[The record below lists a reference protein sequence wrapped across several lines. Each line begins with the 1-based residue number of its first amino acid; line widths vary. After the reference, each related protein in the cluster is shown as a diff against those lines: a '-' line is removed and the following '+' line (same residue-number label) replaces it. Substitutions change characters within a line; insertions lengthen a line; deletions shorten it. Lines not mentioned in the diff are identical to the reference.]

1 MLSPSGPRLSHEL
14 AAAHERARD
23 VMSSG
28 DAVCPTPQSGP
39 LALTLSQTLHSRR
52 ARHAVWH
59 QACGQVTDQSHAAA
73 ARSYTQE
80 QLRAAAKMF
89 EGMAMI
95 QESMENKKEAI
106 HFIQLALEA
115 QVSPACQCSPL
126 RTLAQHAAVQGS
138 ACVQCRRWSYH
149 KRMTKKRRLAL

>member
-115 QVSPACQCSPL
+115 QELVGFSSVPVFSAPYPRATCCRAGERVRPVP
-126 RTLAQHAAVQGS
+126 TLE
-138 ACVQCRRWSYH
+138 
-149 KRMTKKRRLAL
+149 LP

>member
-115 QVSPACQCSPL
+115 QELVGFSSVP
-126 RTLAQHAAVQGS
+126 VFS
-138 ACVQCRRWSYH
+138 APYPRATCCRAGARASSADAGVTI
-149 KRMTKKRRLAL
+149 KE